1 MSYTSTTDRGR
12 VLHHHQQQQQ
22 TESKQYLETTGGTT
36 IPSKG
41 NGKIRFCLQFAAFVF
56 SHVGLGFL
64 VLVYTVFGAFLF
76 KHFEE
81 PFVSHSASYIADIR
95 NETVNKLWTET
106 YKLNVL
112 YKENWTAMAVKE
124 IEHFQ
129 RVLVRALKDGHSP
142 GDEYKFYSRW
152 SFTDSWVYSI
162 SIITTIG
169 TGYANRPSTTEGKV
183 ATMIYALI
191 GIPIMLLFLS
201 TIGNLLGNALKSL
214 YRFCCM
220 CSNETHS
227 SLVAEVNGTNGG
239 DNIGIAASPIG
250 DENELHHNHH
260 HHHHHHL
267 HDDYQ
272 VNHIPLQ
279 CINGTGHLVMCDPT
293 SHTFVAKDVTMLNNS
308 YQPQC
313 SYETDFVEL
322 EAEDKLCT
330 TTESIDHNCPNKI
343 GTLNNR
349 FLVGMGPIY
358 KESTGTMPTRATVR
372 CHPIQPA
379 IYDETSCRIETVPI
393 YFCFLLVVL
402 YMLSGAFM
410 FYVWEGC
417 SILDGAYFCFVTLS
431 TIGFGDI
438 IPEKSLTANQ
448 TESKK
453 RIILVVLYVL
463 GGMTLIAMSFNIIY
477 EQLAFKLRV
486 LGNRF
491 QLRTERNRNGNG
503 RDIKIVSNKFI
514 NSAKD
519 IDV

>member
-1 MSYTSTTDRGR
+1 
-12 VLHHHQQQQQ
+12 
-22 TESKQYLETTGGTT
+22 
-36 IPSKG
+36 
-41 NGKIRFCLQFAAFVF
+41 
-56 SHVGLGFL
+56 
-64 VLVYTVFGAFLF
+64 
-76 KHFEE
+76 
-81 PFVSHSASYIADIR
+81 
-95 NETVNKLWTET
+95 
-106 YKLNVL
+106 
-112 YKENWTAMAVKE
+112 
-124 IEHFQ
+124 
-129 RVLVRALKDGHSP
+129 
-142 GDEYKFYSRW
+142 
-152 SFTDSWVYSI
+152 
-162 SIITTIG
+162 
-169 TGYANRPSTTEGKV
+169 
-183 ATMIYALI
+183 
-191 GIPIMLLFLS
+191 
-201 TIGNLLGNALKSL
+201 
-214 YRFCCM
+214 
-220 CSNETHS
+220 
-227 SLVAEVNGTNGG
+227 
-239 DNIGIAASPIG
+239 
-250 DENELHHNHH
+250 
-260 HHHHHHL
+260 
-267 HDDYQ
+267 
-272 VNHIPLQ
+272 
-279 CINGTGHLVMCDPT
+279 MCDPT